1 MTPDQ
6 RRRLQLA
13 GAAAARELLAWSAS
27 TTVGPD
33 APRELLAIGEAVG
46 SAALRAVLGAARE
59 PTAAAWYVE
68 LAIVPVAP
76 DGRGPVLGADLVVD
90 LEPEQLDDVAL
101 AELRAELLAG
111 FRDAAAPVYAAAV
124 ERERAGGRR

>member
-13 GAAAARELLAWSAS
+13 GAAAARELLAWTADVV
-27 TTVGPD
+27 VGPD
-33 APRELLAIGEAVG
+33 APRELLAIGEAIG

-68 LAIVPVAP
+68 LAIVEVAP
-76 DGRGPVLGADLVVD
+76 DGRGPAIAADMVVD
-90 LEPEQLDDVAL
+90 IEPEQLDDVAL
-101 AELRAELLAG
+101 AAIRAELLAG
-111 FRDAAAPVYAAAV
+111 FRDAAAPAYAAAQ
-124 ERERAGGRR
+124 AGGRR